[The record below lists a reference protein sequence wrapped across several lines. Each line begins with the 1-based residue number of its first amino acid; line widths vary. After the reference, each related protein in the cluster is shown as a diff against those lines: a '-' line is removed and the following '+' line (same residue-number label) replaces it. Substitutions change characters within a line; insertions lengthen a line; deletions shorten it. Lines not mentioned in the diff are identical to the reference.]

1 LFDIEYPQGD
11 KYMTQLRVPG
21 PTPCPPEVLE
31 ALAWQMVNH
40 RGPEF
45 HQLISD
51 VTADLKTVFQTKNDL
66 LLLTGSGTGGL
77 EAAVANMLSP
87 GDMILSVSI
96 GVFGDRFAGIAKTFG
111 ADVISL
117 KVEWGKAAD
126 PDEIKKEIND
136 NPSVKAVLVTHNETS
151 TGVTNDLQAISKV
164 VKDAGKLL
172 IVDAI
177 SSMGSINLPTDAWR
191 CDVVITASQKGWMVP
206 PGMAM
211 VSVSPE
217 AWQAHAV
224 AKMPRFYWDFT
235 RAKKYLDEKKENPWT
250 PSISVVY
257 AFKVALKMMLQE
269 GIENIFARHIR
280 IGKMIREGIK
290 KLGLPLF
297 ADPAHASNTVT
308 AVGIPPGLDGNKLR
322 QILREEY
329 KVALAGGQQTLD
341 GKIFRIGHLGMVD
354 EKDAQEILSAI
365 EKVLPLAG
373 FKK

>member
-1 LFDIEYPQGD
+1 
-11 KYMTQLRVPG
+11 MTQLRVPG

-31 ALAWQMVNH
+31 AMTRQMVNH

-45 HQLISD
+45 HELITE
-51 VTADLKTVFQTKNDL
+51 VTADLKKVFQTRNDL

-77 EAAVANMLSP
+77 EAAVTNILSP
-87 GDMILSVSI
+87 GDKVLSVSI
-96 GVFGDRFAGIAKTFG
+96 GVFGDRFASIAKTFG

-126 PDEIKKEIND
+126 PDVVKEAIKA
-136 NPSVKAVLVTHNETS
+136 NPGIKAVLVTHNETS
-151 TGVTNDLQAISKV
+151 TGVTNDLETIGKV
-164 VKDAGKLL
+164 VKEAGKLL

-177 SSMGSINLPTDAWR
+177 SSLGSINLPVDDWR
-191 CDVVITASQKGWMVP
+191 CDIVVTASQKGWMVP

-211 VSVSPE
+211 VSVNPE
-217 AWQAHAV
+217 AWQAHKA

-235 RAKKYLDEKKENPWT
+235 RAKNYLEEKKENPWT
-250 PSISVVY
+250 PAISIVY
-257 AFKVALKMMLQE
+257 AFSVALKMMLKD
-269 GIENIFARHIR
+269 GIENIFARHAR
-280 IGKMIREGIK
+280 VGKMTRDGIK

-308 AVGIPPGLDGNKLR
+308 AVGIPPGLDGKKLR
-322 QILREEY
+322 QVLREEY
-329 KVALAGGQQTLD
+329 KVVLAGGQQTLD
-341 GKIFRIGHLGMVD
+341 GKIFRIGHLGMVN
-354 EKDAQEILSAI
+354 EKDVQEILTAI

>member
-1 LFDIEYPQGD
+1 
-11 KYMTQLRVPG
+11 MTQLRVPG
-21 PTPCPPEVLE
+21 PTPCPPEVLK
-31 ALAWQMVNH
+31 AMAWQMVNH

-45 HQLISD
+45 HQMLTD
-51 VTADLKTVFQTKNDL
+51 VTADLKKVFQTKNDL

-77 EAAVANMLSP
+77 EAAVVNTLSP
-87 GDMILSVSI
+87 GDKVLSVSI
-96 GVFGDRFAGIAKTFG
+96 GVFGDRFASIAKEFG

-126 PDEIKKEIND
+126 PDAIKKAIKD
-136 NPSVKAVLVTHNETS
+136 NPGIKAVMVTHNETS

-177 SSMGSINLPTDAWR
+177 SSLGSINLPVDEWH

-217 AWQAHAV
+217 AWQAHAT
-224 AKMPRFYWDFT
+224 AKIPRFYWDFT
-235 RAKKYLDEKKENPWT
+235 RAKKILDEKKENPWT
-250 PSISVVY
+250 PAISIVY
-257 AFKVALKMMLQE
+257 AFNIALKMMLKE
-269 GIENIFARHIR
+269 GIENIFARHAR
-280 IGKMIREGIK
+280 VGKMIRDGIK

-297 ADPAHASNTVT
+297 AEETHASNTVT
-308 AVGIPPGLDGNKLR
+308 AVGIPAGLDGKKLR
-322 QILREEY
+322 QILSEEY
-329 KVALAGGQQTLD
+329 KVVLAGGQQTLD

-354 EKDAQEILSAI
+354 EKDVKEILTSI

-373 FKK
+373 YKK

>member
-1 LFDIEYPQGD
+1 
-11 KYMTQLRVPG
+11 MTQLRVPG

-31 ALAWQMVNH
+31 AMAWQMVNH

-45 HQLISD
+45 HQLLAD
-51 VTADLKTVFQTKNDL
+51 VTADLKKVFQTQNDV

-87 GDMILSVSI
+87 GDKVLSVTI
-96 GVFGDRFAGIAKTFG
+96 GAFGDRFASIARTFG
-111 ADVISL
+111 ADVVSL

-126 PDEIKKEIND
+126 PGAVRKALDD
-136 NPSVKAVLVTHNETS
+136 NPGIKAVLVTHNETS
-151 TGVTNDLQAISKV
+151 TGVTNDLAAISKV

-177 SSMGSINLPTDAWR
+177 SSLGSINLPADAWN

-217 AWQAHAV
+217 AWQAHAS
-224 AKMPRFYWDFT
+224 ATMPRFYWDFT
-235 RAKKYLDEKKENPWT
+235 RAKKIFEEKKENPWT
-250 PSISVVY
+250 PAISIVY
-257 AFKVALKMMLQE
+257 AFSVALKMMLKE
-269 GIENIFARHIR
+269 GIENVFARHAR
-280 IGKMIREGIK
+280 VGKMTREGII

-308 AVGIPPGLDGNKLR
+308 AVSIPEGLDGKKLR
-322 QILREEY
+322 QVLREEY
-329 KVALAGGQQTLD
+329 KVILAGGQQTLD
-341 GKIFRIGHLGMVD
+341 GRIFRIGHLGLID
-354 EKDAQEILSAI
+354 EKDVEEILSAI